1 MSTINVDNIAE
12 YTSSGKINATHDI
25 KMASG
30 KKILNSD
37 GKEIGAT
44 VLLHSVSASNSA
56 TVDFFKSDTGWNTT
70 DYSRFIVKAR
80 WIVPQDD
87 DRRIYAA
94 LYYGTSL
101 RSGTYEHGGQYY
113 RIDGSS
119 SGGYSQQEQ
128 TDYIELTSGT
138 AGNSTREN
146 VSFTFECIPTGDGTL
161 NAPLLTWFVYDTYVK
176 YENAQSWHINRHGQ
190 FDSQSYVDGIRF
202 YANSGNIGS
211 GHFDF
216 YGVKRG

>member
-1 MSTINVDNIAE
+1 MSQLNVDTLGSQ
-12 YTSSGKINATHDI
+12 TSTNVQLASGHTLKDKDGTAFDTQSDI
-25 KMASG
+25 K
-30 KKILNSD
+30 
-37 GKEIGAT
+37 
-44 VLLHSVSASNSA
+44 LLYSVSASNSA
-56 TVDFFKSDTGWNTT
+56 TVDMFQSNTGWNTT

-101 RSGTYEHGGQYY
+101 RSGTYEHAGQYY
-113 RIDGSS
+113 RIDGSD
-119 SGGYSQQEQ
+119 SGGYSQSEQ
-128 TDYIELTSGT
+128 SNYIELTSGT

-146 VSFTFECIPTGDGTL
+146 VAFTFECIPTGDGTL
-161 NAPLLTWFVYDTYVK
+161 NAPLLTWFEYDTYVK
-176 YENAQSWHINRHGQ
+176 YENALSWRVNRHGQ

-202 YANSGNIGS
+202 YASAGNIGS

-216 YGVKRG
+216 YGVRRG

>member
-138 AGNSTREN
+138 AGNSTR
-146 VSFTFECIPTGDGTL
+146 
-161 NAPLLTWFVYDTYVK
+161 
-176 YENAQSWHINRHGQ
+176 
-190 FDSQSYVDGIRF
+190 
-202 YANSGNIGS
+202 
-211 GHFDF
+211 
-216 YGVKRG
+216 